1 MATKTERLEM
11 RMENS
16 FLNKIQELADSQ
28 NISKA
33 ELMRQAIGL
42 YAQALEEASNGRLI
56 KFEEPSREDRR
67 ELTTAR

>member
-1 MATKTERLEM
+1 MEIKAKRLEM

-28 NISKA
+28 KISKA

-42 YAQALEEASNGRLI
+42 YAQALEEASHGRVI
-56 KFEEPSREDRR
+56 KFEEVIAEGRR
-67 ELTTAR
+67 ELTTAH